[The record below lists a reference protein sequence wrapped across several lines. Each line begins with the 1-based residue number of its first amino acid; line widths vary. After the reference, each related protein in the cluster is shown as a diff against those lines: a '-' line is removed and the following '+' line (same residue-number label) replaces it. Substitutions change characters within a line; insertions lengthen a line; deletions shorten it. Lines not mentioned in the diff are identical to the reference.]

1 MTPSRKR
8 RWPVVLGLTLV
19 GTIALVAL
27 LAPVL
32 APNGASEM
40 FPDRAYAPPMRVR
53 VFHEG
58 SLRAPFVYRQV
69 LADRLMRE
77 YREDTSAPVPLE
89 WFANGR
95 VVSSGDATTPLL
107 LLGGDALG
115 RDIFSRLLTGAR
127 LSLGVTLAG
136 ALGALFIG
144 TLVGGLAGSAGGGTD
159 SALMFVTD
167 FLLALPGAYLVL
179 VLRGFLP
186 LVLSQGVVFGLLA
199 ALFAFAAWPHAA
211 RGVRAIVAVERRR
224 DYAEAA
230 RALGAGRF
238 RLAAHLMPAARGFL
252 AVEAVLLVPALLVA
266 ETTVSYLGLG
276 FTDANPS
283 WGTML
288 IDAASLN
295 AMRQAPWMLAPAA
308 ALFLVVLGV
317 QLVASTPAS
326 RQTLL
331 VGKAPWPSGGTA
343 EPLK

>member
-1 MTPSRKR
+1 MTYPRPR
-8 RWPVVLGLTLV
+8 RLSSALGV
-19 GTIALVAL
+19 ALVAAIGIL
-27 LAPVL
+27 AVFAPVL
-32 APNGASEM
+32 APNGASEI

-53 VFHEG
+53 LIHAG
-58 SLRAPFVYRQV
+58 SVRAPFVYRQV
-69 LADRLMRE
+69 LVDRLMGE
-77 YREDTSAPVPLE
+77 FREDASEPVPLT
-89 WFANGR
+89 WFTGGR
-95 VVSSGDATTPLL
+95 LVATSDGKTPLL

-115 RDIFSRLLTGAR
+115 RDVFSRLLSGAR

-136 ALGALFIG
+136 VIGALLVG
-144 TLVGGLAGSAGGGTD
+144 TAVGGLAGSAGGGTD
-159 SALMFVTD
+159 SALMFATD

-186 LVLSQGVVFGLLA
+186 LTLSTAVIFALLA

-230 RALGAGRF
+230 RALGAGRW
-238 RLAAHLMPAARGFL
+238 RLAAHLIPAARGFL
-252 AVEAVLLVPALLVA
+252 AVETVLLVPALLVA

-276 FTDANPS
+276 FPDANPS

-288 IDAASLN
+288 IDATSLS

-317 QLVASTPAS
+317 QLAGSARATGSVLVAGRSS
-326 RQTLL
+326 
-331 VGKAPWPSGGTA
+331 
-343 EPLK
+343 